1 MVEVFV
7 VIVVVVVFV
16 VSVTGNV
23 EVLGFVVI
31 IWLLVCPQRTKV

>member
-1 MVEVFV
+1 MVKVFV

-23 EVLGFVVI
+23 EVLSFVAV
-31 IWLLVCPQRTKV
+31 IWLLVCPQRTKA